1 MPSIFEFLKDYKE
14 FFADASKEDL
24 TKAWQEERER
34 QEKEQERERQE
45 KEQERDRQE
54 KEQERQ
60 EKEQERQEKEQERQ
74 EKERERQYELEKLRL
89 QRGDDAKGLPLAPC
103 PLPLAPC
110 PHEVCFLQNAIAN
123 ARSKWMASI
132 MVSYAFV
139 LFVILCAA
147 SDF

>member
-1 MPSIFEFLKDYKE
+1 MFEFLKDYKE

-34 QEKEQERERQE
+34 Q
-45 KEQERDRQE
+45 
-54 KEQERQ
+54 
-60 EKEQERQEKEQERQ
+60 EQERQ